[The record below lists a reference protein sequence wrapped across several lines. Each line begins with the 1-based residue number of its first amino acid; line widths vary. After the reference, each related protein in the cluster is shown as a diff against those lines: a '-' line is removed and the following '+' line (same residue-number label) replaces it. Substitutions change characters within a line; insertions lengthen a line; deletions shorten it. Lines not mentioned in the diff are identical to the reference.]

1 LGQTQ
6 STLPITQ
13 TMPPPLIGLSNC
25 DHLYVSNTLSTSRH
39 LLPITLIN
47 DCKCLQKEI
56 SVTEGDSQTP
66 TSSQKPIF
74 ILQSTDKPD
83 SDNTKMAKSN
93 SDPTQKT
100 ETNKGKDKKHLLI
113 LKDDGSLEMV
123 EIPYEMEANIESVFE

>member
-1 LGQTQ
+1 V
-6 STLPITQ
+6 
-13 TMPPPLIGLSNC
+13 
-25 DHLYVSNTLSTSRH
+25 HRHRH
-39 LLPITLIN
+39 LLPIKLIN
-47 DCKCLQKEI
+47 YCKCLKKEI
-56 SVTEGDSQTP
+56 SVTEGDSQIP
-66 TSSQKPIF
+66 TSSQKPIY
-74 ILQSTDKPD
+74 ILQSIDKPD